1 MTKERVIIAGGGIG
15 GLTLALTFHQIG
27 VPFLV
32 LDSSREV
39 FLTNAMSGDYAR
51 MKSEIMSPIQKVT
64 TAKE

>member
-32 LDSSREV
+32 LESSREMHPLGV
-39 FLTNAMSGDYAR
+39 GINLQPNAVREFFDLGD
-51 MKSEIMSPIQKVT
+51 
-64 TAKE
+64 